1 MASKVIERI
10 EQKVSDDPDAKAIVE
25 HDPFSS
31 SRDGK
36 TVSTSYGDLWTKS
49 GSMAKTLMR
58 SSEMR
63 GVEMVGVAVNGGY
76 MLHVCQVAVLRAG
89 KTFVPISIEEG
100 GRRRLNAVCEL
111 CEFASV
117 VVRDWTHKEALL
129 EMLDASKRRW
139 MEDRVVVADEAV
151 VSSDERRRAPLI
163 SSLVERKE
171 TFVSHVF
178 FTSGSTG
185 APKGCVVSEK
195 ALFSYCSARNDKLK
209 ITETSRV
216 FMASSSTF
224 DPSYGDALS
233 CFIAGG
239 TLHVGNT
246 KTATFEH
253 LGVLLGRSQANFCAL
268 TPSLAS
274 TISDADLQAI
284 KNPLLIT
291 LGGERASTKLLEKLL
306 DVKNIKVA
314 NTYGVTEC
322 TVYQSFGLMRDA
334 SDSKKIGKPL
344 DGVSIV
350 LARDDLN
357 KILDPNLDR
366 GKIGE
371 IYVSG
376 DQVGEG
382 YFKAEEL
389 TRERFITLNDARYF
403 RTGDFAKYD
412 EESEECELVFLGRKD
427 SQVKINGVRIELEEV
442 ESLAMEA
449 CERFV
454 SAIAAC
460 AFSKSELVL
469 FCCVPETSFEG
480 EITLLSIKPD
490 LVDAIRWCISK
501 TLPKFLW
508 PKQIFILDEPNL
520 PLSANGKID
529 RRLLLSE
536 EYMGMLIAEKMTNL
550 RVGEE
555 DENDLCLETPLD
567 FAIADAWRWALNLDA
582 SDGKSVLRLNSNFLF
597 MGGDSLG
604 ALSAVRKLRE
614 TLSQISTI
622 SPSGMDGIGIFGEDF
637 GALSP
642 HELLQRPVLLTF
654 ASHLASTLNLPK
666 SWTERKGGI
675 SEKRDSTVIEARS
688 EYELSLIRLLVK
700 SNQFKAIEAILKV
713 YESEER
719 SPPRDD
725 AAVCLACQLG
735 HTESLDILIKM
746 SVFELE
752 LEHCRGARNANL
764 LHCAA
769 RNPAKAGKVLA
780 RLAKNCSESV
790 LAKLM
795 QSKDDDGQ
803 IPLHALARFGASRSL
818 IDDFLLISKK
828 SGKDLINA
836 RDGFERTPLHWAS
849 VNGNKNTLCALL
861 EFGAD
866 KSLKDGNGETSLDA
880 AERRAL
886 CASSERIPGERPSK
900 WADIATVLGGS
911 GSTKHLKGKK

>member
-1 MASKVIERI
+1 MA
-10 EQKVSDDPDAKAIVE
+10 
-25 HDPFSS
+25 
-31 SRDGK
+31 
-36 TVSTSYGDLWTKS
+36 TLST
-49 GSMAKTLMR
+49 
-58 SSEMR
+58 
-63 GVEMVGVAVNGGY
+63 
-76 MLHVCQVAVLRAG
+76 
-89 KTFVPISIEEG
+89 
-100 GRRRLNAVCEL
+100 
-111 CEFASV
+111 
-117 VVRDWTHKEALL
+117 
-129 EMLDASKRRW
+129 
-139 MEDRVVVADEAV
+139 
-151 VSSDERRRAPLI
+151 
-163 SSLVERKE
+163 
-171 TFVSHVF
+171 
-178 FTSGSTG
+178 
-185 APKGCVVSEK
+185 
-195 ALFSYCSARNDKLK
+195 
-209 ITETSRV
+209 
-216 FMASSSTF
+216 
-224 DPSYGDALS
+224 
-233 CFIAGG
+233 FIAGG

-274 TISDADLQAI
+274 TISDADLHAI
-284 KNPLLIT
+284 ENPLLIT
-291 LGGERASTKLLEKLL
+291 LGGERASTQLLEKLL

-322 TVYQSFGLMRDA
+322 TVYQTFGLMRDA

-357 KILDPNLDR
+357 NTILDPNLDR

-501 TLPKFLW
+501 TLPKFMW

-520 PLSANGKID
+520 PLSANGKTD

-567 FAIADAWRWALNLDA
+567 FAIADAWRLALNLDA

-622 SPSGMDGIGIFGEDF
+622 SPSGMEGIGIFGEDF

-675 SEKRDSTVIEARS
+675 SEKRDSTVVEARS

-713 YESEER
+713 CESEEALSSSR
-719 SPPRDD
+719 GL
-725 AAVCLACQLG
+725 AVCLACQLG

-746 SVFELE
+746 SVLNQSWNTAEVHEMQICSTAQLE
-752 LEHCRGARNANL
+752 TRQKRE
-764 LHCAA
+764 
-769 RNPAKAGKVLA
+769 K
-780 RLAKNCSESV
+780 CS
-790 LAKLM
+790 
-795 QSKDDDGQ
+795 
-803 IPLHALARFGASRSL
+803 
-818 IDDFLLISKK
+818 
-828 SGKDLINA
+828 
-836 RDGFERTPLHWAS
+836 
-849 VNGNKNTLCALL
+849 
-861 EFGAD
+861 
-866 KSLKDGNGETSLDA
+866 
-880 AERRAL
+880 
-886 CASSERIPGERPSK
+886 
-900 WADIATVLGGS
+900 
-911 GSTKHLKGKK
+911 